1 MISEA
6 TVSTVRPPTVI
17 PMPSISRITKINS
30 GKKTRLAGQWFS
42 RYALVV
48 VLAWTGAGKFVKME
62 AHKLIL
68 DSPLMSWLYDFLSR
82 GAIAN
87 ALGTLEI
94 VAAALIAVRPFWP
107 ALSAVGSILAIVLFL
122 GTLSFLFTT
131 ATVVQQMAGP
141 LPVLSGNPGQFL
153 LKDLVLIGV
162 AVWTLGDSLVAA
174 RDSRES

>member
-1 MISEA
+1 ML
-6 TVSTVRPPTVI
+6 STMSTAL
-17 PMPSISRITKINS
+17 SRRFS
-30 GKKTRLAGQWFS
+30 GKRMSVVGQWFS

-48 VLAWTGAGKFVKME
+48 VLAWIGAGKFVKME

-68 DSPLMSWLYDFLSR
+68 DSVLMSWLYDFLSMDTV
-82 GAIAN
+82 AN

-94 VAAALIAVRPFWP
+94 VAALLIAVRPLWP
-107 ALSAVGSILAIVLFL
+107 RASAVGSALAIVLFL

-131 ATVVQQMAGP
+131 TGVVQQVAGP

-162 AVWTLGDSLVAA
+162 ALWTLGDSLAAA
-174 RDSRES
+174 RHSPHPHEHVR